1 MLDTIITVEM
11 TCDQACAILASIKAA
26 ALENDEWLDNNQKH
40 SQRDDVEEMN
50 HILRDVARN
59 IVNEMKQV
67 NMKPTDEFDK
77 DEDE

>member
-26 ALENDEWLDNNQKH
+26 ALENNEWLDNNPKH
-40 SQRDDVEEMN
+40 DQRDDVEEMN
-50 HILRDVARN
+50 RIMHDVATN
-59 IVNEMKQV
+59 IVNEMKTV
-67 NMKPTDEFDK
+67 GMKPTDEFDE

>member
-26 ALENDEWLDNNQKH
+26 ALENDEWLDSNQKH

-67 NMKPTDEFDK
+67 NMEPTDEFDK

>member
-26 ALENDEWLDNNQKH
+26 AIENDEWLDNNPEH
-40 SQRDDVEEMN
+40 SQRDDVKEMN
-50 HILRDVARN
+50 DILHDVACN

-77 DEDE
+77 DKDE

>member
-26 ALENDEWLDNNQKH
+26 AIENDEWLNNNPKH
-40 SQRDDVEEMN
+40 GQRDDVEEMN
-50 HILRDVARN
+50 RIMRDVATN
-59 IVNEMKQV
+59 IVNEMKAV
-67 NMKPTDEFDK
+67 GMKPTDEFDK

>member
-26 ALENDEWLDNNQKH
+26 ALENNEWLDNNQKH

-67 NMKPTDEFDK
+67 NMEPTDEFDE

>member
-26 ALENDEWLDNNQKH
+26 ALENNEWLDNNQKH

-67 NMKPTDEFDK
+67 NMEPTDEFDK